1 MNSGQC
7 WTSSQILKPRFDRL
21 DQSYVSSLYVK
32 GFLKYASVLMMLE
45 VRAIKAT
52 DDQPDPDNPLDP
64 AGEGSPALLP
74 EDEPEA
80 GAVLQ
85 GCGGGGTFGE
95 GPGRGRGLP

>member
-1 MNSGQC
+1 
-7 WTSSQILKPRFDRL
+7 
-21 DQSYVSSLYVK
+21 
-32 GFLKYASVLMMLE
+32 MLE
-45 VRAIKAT
+45 VRQIKAT

-85 GCGGGGTFGE
+85 GCGGGGSFGE
-95 GPGRGRGLP
+95 GPGRGRGLPQLLHREDRQGEATTGDLWSYQVADSVLNSLSYLS